1 MLHALLEM
9 EDNDKVPEGGVT
21 SGEDVVSA
29 ALALMSDFPAWH
41 MSLGDEKCDI
51 LQSAIEDRVEHGGK
65 NDVSAN
71 DGAHVGQNMGRP
83 FVHVEFG
90 GYLGFSALCA
100 LQSVPVLATRQL
112 LVISVEHNPIFAA
125 YMRTIL
131 EFLGVP
137 TSSVRIVVGNHVEFT
152 RRLVTP
158 DPAFRVD
165 SVLLDHWK
173 GSYLETLRTVEPVLK
188 QGALV
193 VADNV
198 LTPGVPQA
206 YLDHVRNKAFYES
219 SYRMSTRLEQL
230 DEVPDAIE
238 VSYIL

>member
-1 MLHALLEM
+1 MLHALLQM
-9 EDNDKVPEGGVT
+9 EDNDNVPDGGIT

-29 ALALMSDFPAWH
+29 ALALMSGFPAWH

-51 LQSAIEDRVEHGGK
+51 LQSAIEDRVEQDDIKHPDK
-65 NDVSAN
+65 
-71 DGAHVGQNMGRP
+71 MGRP

-90 GYLGFSALCA
+90 GYMGFSALCA

-112 LVISVEHNPIFAA
+112 LVLSVEHNPIFAA
-125 YMRTIL
+125 YARTIF

-137 TSSVRIVVGNHVEFT
+137 TSSVRVVVGNHDEFL
-152 RRLVTP
+152 RRVVAP
-158 DPAFRVD
+158 DPAFRVN

-173 GSYLETLRTVEPVLK
+173 GSYLGTLQAVEPVLT

-193 VADNV
+193 VADNT

-238 VSYIL
+238 VSYLL